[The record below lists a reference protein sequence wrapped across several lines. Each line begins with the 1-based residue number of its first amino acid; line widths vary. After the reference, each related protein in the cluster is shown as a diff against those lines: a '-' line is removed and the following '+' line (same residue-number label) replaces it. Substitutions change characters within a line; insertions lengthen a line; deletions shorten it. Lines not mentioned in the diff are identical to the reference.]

1 MFFFEILQ
9 IIAHADIITPNFFEM
24 EVLSG
29 EKLQTKEDAIRA
41 CAILHEKG
49 VKTVVMTGLMGGEN
63 IVLVGST
70 KGGEGEE
77 GEKFWLEFPSIGQ
90 KFTGTGDMFASLL
103 LSWIS
108 KGDKASVACEKA
120 VGTMQAVLKRT
131 VEMGGE
137 LKIVQSRGDIEEP
150 KIIYQAQSF

>member
-1 MFFFEILQ
+1 
-9 IIAHADIITPNFFEM
+9 M

-29 EKLQTKEDAIRA
+29 EKLETKEDAIRA
-41 CAILHEKG
+41 CGILHEKG
-49 VKTVVMTGLMGGEN
+49 VGTIVMTGLMGGEK
-63 IVLVGST
+63 IILVGST

-77 GEKFWLEFPSIGQ
+77 EQFWLEFPAIGE

-137 LKIVQSRGDIEEP
+137 LKIVQSRQEIEKPEI
-150 KIIYQAQSF
+150 KYQAQYFK